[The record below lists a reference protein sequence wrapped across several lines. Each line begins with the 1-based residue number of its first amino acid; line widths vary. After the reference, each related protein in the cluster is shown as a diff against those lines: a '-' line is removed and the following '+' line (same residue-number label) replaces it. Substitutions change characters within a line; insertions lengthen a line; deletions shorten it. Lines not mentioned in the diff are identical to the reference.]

1 MTAARALE
9 APPEPTPAQP
19 GPAEPDPAGAPSAG
33 GVPAGAGRSGAD
45 APATPGERLRVV
57 MTRLLVAG
65 VDRLA
70 GAVADQVD
78 GLADKLDDIR
88 ENGGAGLNAMIAG
101 GLAQLRGQ
109 NPLWAAIKAGVSAM
123 KTSTKVVIALLLI
136 LTAVLAPVLALVLAI
151 VLLIV
156 AAVQGARSNG

>member
-1 MTAARALE
+1 MTAAGALE
-9 APPEPTPAQP
+9 APPESTPRP
-19 GPAEPDPAGAPSAG
+19 GPRPVPADAGA
-33 GVPAGAGRSGAD
+33 SGPD
-45 APATPGERLRVV
+45 GQGSPGERLRVV

-88 ENGGAGLNAMIAG
+88 ADGGAGLNAMIAG
-101 GLAQLRGQ
+101 GLAQLKGQ

-123 KTSTKVVIALLLI
+123 KTSTKVIIALLLI

-151 VLLIV
+151 VLLVV
-156 AAVQGARSNG
+156 AAVQGARGNG